1 MKFELALM
9 IIEFITLLF
18 CAFFFSAT
26 ETAIT
31 AITRTEYKTIKKSRT
46 KKSRRLAFLIERKDE
61 IVSATLIG
69 TNFVNTLSSALI
81 TAFVIDMYGQQHI
94 PAATAIATVLIIIF
108 AEVSA

>member
-9 IIEFITLLF
+9 IVEFIALLF

-46 KKSRRLAFLIERKDE
+46 KKKPKTCFS
-61 IVSATLIG
+61 
-69 TNFVNTLSSALI
+69 
-81 TAFVIDMYGQQHI
+81 Y
-94 PAATAIATVLIIIF
+94 
-108 AEVSA
+108 